1 MPLWK
6 TMIWPGGKPPAVQ
19 ATIEAKSQNDAKQL
33 FEAQYGKA
41 AVKSLISQVR

>member
-6 TMIWPGGKPPAVQ
+6 TTIRPGGKPPGVE
-19 ATIEAKSQNDAKQL
+19 ATVEAKSQSDAKKL

-41 AVKSLISQVR
+41 AVKFGISQVR